1 MQMEQIPIPIAAAPA
16 GSHPAELY
24 LHTVEELSQQVE
36 QAMQAIVARSL
47 PAFQESV
54 GRQRRTCSQ
63 LLAMPRYLD
72 PDCAFKMS
80 SSDVGADADLSARI
94 AAAGDALQSLNKRY
108 SALLGHTGDTMR
120 LLARLLGGYRI
131 PASAALAA
139 NQASL
144 STWSC
149 EG

>member
-1 MQMEQIPIPIAAAPA
+1 MQIESIPIAAPSS
-16 GSHPAELY
+16 SHMAELY
-24 LHTVEELSQQVE
+24 LHMVEELSRQLE

-54 GRQRRTCSQ
+54 SRQRMACSQ

-72 PDCAFKMS
+72 SDRASKGS
-80 SSDVGADADLSARI
+80 SSDLGVDADLSVRI
-94 AAAGDALQSLNKRY
+94 AAAGDALQTLNKRY

-120 LLARLLGGYRI
+120 LLARLLGGYHG
-131 PASAALAA
+131 PASAGLAA
-139 NQASL
+139 SQANL

-149 EG
+149 KG